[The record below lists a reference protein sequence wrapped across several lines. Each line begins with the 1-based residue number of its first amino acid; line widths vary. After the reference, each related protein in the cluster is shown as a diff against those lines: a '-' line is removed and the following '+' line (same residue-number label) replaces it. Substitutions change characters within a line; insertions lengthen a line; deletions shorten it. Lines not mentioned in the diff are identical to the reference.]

1 MKKIFLACVAM
12 AGISAA
18 PAHAAD
24 LPPYPAPPPVVVDPD
39 CWTGFYV
46 GANLGYHA
54 GQDSIS
60 SSANPFGWGTAA
72 AGIIDSRASSWLGS
86 RGTAVGG
93 QIGFNW
99 QIRNVVFGWE
109 ADGDWLGGAANRQF
123 TYANAI
129 AVADGDFMYNS
140 SATNVVATFRPRLG
154 LTFGNLLFYGTAG
167 LAMGWFS
174 NTDSFAFFN
183 GTLLTTTPST
193 TVRPGWTGGG
203 GVEWKFLSQWSVK
216 AEYLYLHMDNYNTT
230 IPSCL
235 PCAQGSDIAMHHNYT
250 DNLVRMGVNWHM

>member
-1 MKKIFLACVAM
+1 MKKIFLAM

-24 LPPYPAPPPVVVDPD
+24 LPPYPAAPAVVVDPD

-54 GQDSIS
+54 GKDSIS

-109 ADGDWLGGAANRQF
+109 ADGSAAPRTVNSLTRTPLPLPTATSCIIPPPPTWWLH
-123 TYANAI
+123 
-129 AVADGDFMYNS
+129 
-140 SATNVVATFRPRLG
+140 SARAS
-154 LTFGNLLFYGTAG
+154 A
-167 LAMGWFS
+167 
-174 NTDSFAFFN
+174 
-183 GTLLTTTPST
+183 
-193 TVRPGWTGGG
+193 
-203 GVEWKFLSQWSVK
+203 
-216 AEYLYLHMDNYNTT
+216 
-230 IPSCL
+230 
-235 PCAQGSDIAMHHNYT
+235 
-250 DNLVRMGVNWHM
+250 